1 MGLLKD
7 LTTSLKPVSN
17 TVADTFGSGELIDTG
32 EITQQ
37 TGLPLN
43 GVDNAEA
50 QPVGADLDVLSF
62 RSADGN
68 TGGFLEIG
76 LLPEASNGWSLSDL
90 DVLSGSYGA
99 SHLLSA
105 DLGPDISS
113 EPVIGASILGH
124 EDQPFRLEILGVPVL
139 DPLNEIGGDAGG
151 MDSLVPL
158 AIAND
163 LLSGGL
169 GGGLLSGG
177 LGGGLLSGG
186 LTDGLLSGGI
196 IPAGLGDVLPTDV
209 IPLGLLDGLLGDGLI

>member
-1 MGLLKD
+1 MGLLKG

-124 EDQPFRLEILGVPVL
+124 EDQPFRLDILGVPVL

-158 AIAND
+158 AIVND
-163 LLSGGL
+163 LVSGGL

-177 LGGGLLSGG
+177 V
-186 LTDGLLSGGI
+186 TDGLLSGGI